1 MFFYA
6 GLLLLTSFV
15 TVIPWSVPAKNS
27 RKFLAP
33 RCAPR
38 WLACFGYE
46 IFNHKP
52 YELVGRGYILEVR
65 LLFENIACWQPT

>member
-33 RCAPR
+33 RYAPR
-38 WLACFGYE
+38 WLACFGY
-46 IFNHKP
+46 KP
-52 YELVGRGYILEVR
+52 S
-65 LLFENIACWQPT
+65 FPF